1 MIGVC
6 KYLLNLKKICE
17 TNDDMRPTYPQTSY
31 TARLS
36 ILNSTIIDELMNLF
50 YCLMYAYHIL
60 PFIV

>member
-1 MIGVC
+1 
-6 KYLLNLKKICE
+6 
-17 TNDDMRPTYPQTSY
+17 MRPTYPQTSY